1 MKKNK
6 KKVNIETILIK
17 ILSYGAALFIAI
29 KAIINMFSAKNQDT
43 ILIINNV
50 LKIFLIIMSLIAMIE
65 IVYRIIEYF
74 KGKKD

>member
-1 MKKNK
+1 MKKNR

-29 KAIINMFSAKNQDT
+29 KAIINMFSSKNQDT
-43 ILIINNV
+43 ILIINNA
-50 LKIFLIIMSLIAMIE
+50 LKILLIIISLIAMIE
-65 IVYRIIEYF
+65 IVYKIVEYF

>member
-1 MKKNK
+1 MKKNRK
-6 KKVNIETILIK
+6 KFNIETILIK
-17 ILSYGAALFIAI
+17 ILSYGVALFIAI
-29 KAIINMFSAKNQDT
+29 KAIINIFSAKNQDT

-50 LKIFLIIMSLIAMIE
+50 LKIFLIIISLIAMIE

>member
-1 MKKNK
+1 MKKNR

-29 KAIINMFSAKNQDT
+29 KAIINIFSAKNQDT

-50 LKIFLIIMSLIAMIE
+50 LKIFLIIISLIAMIE

>member
-1 MKKNK
+1 MKKNRK
-6 KKVNIETILIK
+6 KLNIETILIK